1 MATIFAYGV
10 WDGSIGYL
18 GTIISRYS
26 NMGMEIQKDLQ
37 YIDCKGEKKMLRLL
51 LDTVEHGD
59 KIVIGTIS
67 NLMEKSV
74 PDLISLL
81 KSLYNKGVE
90 IESCNEPHCGV
101 VEFIEILDIVKELV
115 KIESDFKSQN

>member
-37 YIDCKGEKKMLRLL
+37 YIDCKGEKKC
-51 LDTVEHGD
+51 LD
-59 KIVIGTIS
+59 
-67 NLMEKSV
+67 
-74 PDLISLL
+74 
-81 KSLYNKGVE
+81 Y
-90 IESCNEPHCGV
+90 
-101 VEFIEILDIVKELV
+101 F
-115 KIESDFKSQN
+115 